1 MYCLK
6 VEKVK
11 SGKNESLNV
20 ENVLEVNYISFEDFK
35 DLYKKKQMFDKKGNR
50 YYKYRTI
57 VYKVSNNGVMI
68 EQLTD
73 KRLYKEIENVERELK
88 QSWSCYSYLRQILE
102 RGKKKYYVE
111 NNVLCIKSRK
121 VNLEIELVRK
131 TPKYEVRVVENGKAR
146 HLFYE
151 TAQNEIIKVLDCEYD
166 IRLDE

>member
-20 ENVLEVNYISFEDFK
+20 ESVLEVNYISFEDFK

-111 NNVLCIKSRK
+111 NNVLYIKSRK